1 MQFGLRPGRGA
12 SAGCDASHAERVPC
26 RPRTG
31 IIHFMVGCDTRLPL
45 ALKLQRRSTLAG
57 CVVNTLSVSMLAV
70 YMTVVF
76 PPTAEQT
83 VVPRGVTLLATALY
97 TLIAGLTFYRNAQ
110 PRFERMRRWLAEG
123 RPPTADERQEVMRLP
138 RACSRA

>member
-1 MQFGLRPGRGA
+1 MAVRG
-12 SAGCDASHAERVPC
+12 S
-26 RPRTG
+26 
-31 IIHFMVGCDTRLPL
+31 RLPL

-83 VVPRGVTLLATALY
+83 VVPRGVTLLATAVY

-123 RPPTADERQEVMRLP
+123 RPPTR
-138 RACSRA
+138 